1 MRIFVGGFGCENNT
15 FSPIPTAE
23 VDFRTL
29 CWIEADAPISGYQPA
44 TLLIQAVQE
53 QAAREDWTVTRG
65 LFAGAQPGGLVAR
78 DAYEHIREHL
88 LNDLRR
94 AGRVDAVLL
103 QLHGAMVAHGYPDCE
118 ADILARV
125 RTQVGADVFVG
136 ALLDPHCHLS
146 AAMLRE
152 ASALIMFKEYP
163 HSDILDR
170 ARELVRLCARSVFG
184 EIRPVMAMAD
194 TGILDI
200 IHTTRPPGSDLV
212 RELRELESQPGILS
226 VSVAHGFPWA
236 DVPDVGTRTLVV
248 ADADMALAEHA
259 SAALASRVREGR
271 GTWASPVLSLG
282 DLQQALGR
290 SEGTLRPIVI
300 ADTAD
305 NPGGGAPSD
314 ATFLL
319 EALRALGETDIAA
332 AILWDPGAL
341 QIARAAGVGAEI
353 DVRVGGKVCRQSG
366 QPMDLRVR
374 VERIVESSAQQ
385 FAGAPWPT
393 GPLAWLRSTDGMDL
407 VVGERRVQCFTPE
420 PFECLGIPVANKR
433 IVVVKSSQHFR
444 AAFDRVAG
452 QVLYVDTPGVCTM
465 QYRDL
470 PYAHRPRPLWPFE
483 TIAGR

>member
-1 MRIFVGGFGCENNT
+1 MRVFVGGFGCENNT

-29 CWIEADAPISGYQPA
+29 CWIEADTPISEYQPA

-53 QAAREDWTVTRG
+53 QAAGRNWKVTRG

-78 DAYEHIREHL
+78 DAYERIREHL
-88 LNDLRR
+88 LDDLCR
-94 AGRVDAVLL
+94 AGPVDAVLL
-103 QLHGAMVAHGYPDCE
+103 QLHGAMVAHGYTDCE
-118 ADILARV
+118 ADILTRV
-125 RTQVGADVFVG
+125 RAHVGAGVFVG

-146 AAMLRE
+146 GAMLRE
-152 ASALIMFKEYP
+152 ASVLVMFKEYP

-170 ARELVRLCARSVFG
+170 ARELVTLCERSVAG

-194 TGILDI
+194 SGILDI
-200 IHTTRPPGSDLV
+200 IHTTRAPGSDLV
-212 RELRELESQPGILS
+212 RELRALEQRPGILS
-226 VSVAHGFPWA
+226 ASVAHGFPWA

-248 ADADMALAEHA
+248 ADADATLAARASEDLAL
-259 SAALASRVREGR
+259 RVREGR
-271 GTWASPVLSLG
+271 GRWASPVLSLG
-282 DLQQALGR
+282 ELPAELRQSA
-290 SEGTLRPIVI
+290 GTTGPIVI

-319 EALRALGETDIAA
+319 AALRASGETDIAV
-332 AILWDPGAL
+332 AILWDPGVL
-341 QIARAAGVGAEI
+341 QIARAAGIGAEI

-374 VERIVESSAQQ
+374 VERVVENSAQQ

-393 GPLAWLRSTDGMDL
+393 GPLVWLRTPDGMDL

-420 PFECLGIPVANKR
+420 PFECLGIQLTHKR

-444 AAFDRVAG
+444 TAFDRMAG
-452 QVLYVDTPGVCTM
+452 KVLYVDTPGVCTM
-465 QYRDL
+465 QYQDL
-470 PYAHRPRPLWPFE
+470 PFTRRPRPLWPFE
-483 TIAGR
+483 PVAGR